1 MKIFI
6 IPSWYP
12 YPSNP
17 INGTFFKDH
26 AESLAEAGH
35 EVVVVAA
42 EVVSLKSFFRSQ
54 KDLKTRIYE
63 EKGVKTYQSLA
74 LNRHPKHPEAFYRQY
89 TALLKH
95 LLDKALQ
102 DEGRPDL
109 IHVHSSLWAGA
120 ALADFDTGIPMII
133 SEHLKEFLIY
143 KGFSDFQKKLIQHAY
158 NKADAVI
165 APSSAVMKR
174 IKQYFNI
181 PGQCGTHI
189 IGNMVDT
196 EYFKPP
202 ENKFPTNRFTFL
214 VVAMLRPEKRIDK
227 IIETFIPIGNTQLA
241 KIRII
246 GNGPEFKKLK
256 ETARNCSLTRQVE
269 FVRDTGK
276 DIVLKNLQHA
286 DVCMLYSKMETF
298 GVSLVEALSCGVP
311 VISGN
316 IGGPND
322 FITKQNGILVPI
334 DNPIALKDAMK
345 EMIEHPEKYDP
356 LKIREDIVRRYDKK
370 VIVKKL
376 ETLYSC
382 RLSEKN

>member
-17 INGTFFKDH
+17 VNGTFFKDH

-35 EVVVVAA
+35 DVVVVAA
-42 EVVSLKSFFRSQ
+42 EIVSLKSFFRSQ
-54 KDLKTRIYE
+54 RDLKTRIYE
-63 EKGVKTYQSLA
+63 EKGVKTYQTLA

-89 TALLKH
+89 IGLLKQ

-102 DEGRPDL
+102 DEGRPEL

-120 ALADFDTGIPMII
+120 ALAEFDLGIPMII

-143 KGFSDFQKKLIQHAY
+143 KGFSDFQNKLIQQAY
-158 NKADAVI
+158 DKANAVI

-174 IKQYFNI
+174 IKQYFSI

-196 EYFKPP
+196 EFFKPLEVRP
-202 ENKFPTNRFTFL
+202 VSNRFTFL

-227 IIETFIPIGNTQLA
+227 IIETFIPIGNTHLA
-241 KIRII
+241 KIRVV
-246 GNGPEFKKLK
+246 GDGPEYKILK
-256 ETARNCSLTRQVE
+256 ETAVNCSLTHQVE

-298 GVSLVEALSCGVP
+298 GVSLIEALSCGVP

-322 FITKQNGILVPI
+322 FITKENGILVPV
-334 DNPIALKDAMK
+334 DNPIALRDAMK

-356 LKIREDIVRRYDKK
+356 KKIREDVVRRFDKK

-376 ETLYSC
+376 ETVYSC
-382 RLSEKN
+382 CLSEKN